1 MTAILRRRNKT
12 LFTDTS
18 GMEYEVESSV
28 IATTTRCPAGDE
40 LIYVHLTDGSQITV
54 LTESWREHEII
65 SEVRT

>member
-28 IATTTRCPAGDE
+28 IATTTQCPAGDE

-54 LTESWREHEII
+54 LTESWRELEII

>member
-40 LIYVHLTDGSQITV
+40 LIYVHLTDGTQITAIRNSLHK
-54 LTESWREHEII
+54 LTIIREA
-65 SEVRT
+65 SE

>member
-28 IATTTRCPAGDE
+28 IATTTRCLAGDE

-54 LTESWREHEII
+54 LTESWRELEIL

>member
-28 IATTTRCPAGDE
+28 IATTTRCPAGDA

-54 LTESWREHEII
+54 LTESWRELEII

>member
-28 IATTTRCPAGDE
+28 IATITRCPAGDE

-54 LTESWREHEII
+54 LTESWRELEII